1 MLSASLN
8 KTFPSFLPSY
18 ISNYICVC
26 VCILFYVCLVCQ
38 CDSVL
43 YVDGSGLYDG
53 NSALYVGKSVYSMS
67 VRVCIICQ

>member
-8 KTFPSFLPSY
+8 KTFPSFLPIYLTTS
-18 ISNYICVC
+18 VC

-67 VRVCIICQ
+67 VRVCILCQ

>member
-1 MLSASLN
+1 M
-8 KTFPSFLPSY
+8 
-18 ISNYICVC
+18 
-26 VCILFYVCLVCQ
+26 CLVCQ

-67 VRVCIICQ
+67 VRVCILCQ